1 MFELAGNIGYE
12 FVNSIVGFKTNNDFT
27 EKQKEA
33 WDKVRESID
42 AGIPC
47 YGWELEQPEFYV
59 ITGYDDI
66 GYYYNG
72 PGIESEK
79 GPKPWQELGETDIG
93 IIEMYGIKPGR
104 EPDPVK
110 AVKESLEFALK
121 HARDP
126 GEWVHP
132 SYHTGLEGYD
142 VWIETVG
149 KGEATGIGM
158 AYNAAVWTECRV
170 LGLKFLDEAKQK
182 LDSSLTHLLEEAI
195 QSYFPVVDSLSR
207 VVELFPMV
215 PPDDGIEEGE
225 RYKQGLEHLK
235 KAREAEEKAL
245 DSLERIVWA
254 LRM

>member
-1 MFELAGNIGYE
+1 MFELAGNIGYQ
-12 FVNSIVGFKTNNDFT
+12 FVNGVLSFKTNEDFT

-33 WDKVRESID
+33 WDKARESID
-42 AGIPC
+42 TGIPC
-47 YGWELEQPEFYV
+47 YGWELEQPEFYI

-72 PGIESEK
+72 PGIEGEK
-79 GPKPWQELGETDIG
+79 GPKPWKELGDTDIG
-93 IIEMYGIKPGR
+93 IVEVYGIKPGQP
-104 EPDPVK
+104 PDYK
-110 AVKESLEFALK
+110 KTVKESLEFALK

-132 SYHTGLEGYD
+132 GYHTGLNGFD
-142 VWIETVG
+142 VWIDIVE

-158 AYNAAVWTECRV
+158 AYNAAVWAECRV
-170 LGLKFLDEAKQK
+170 LGLKFLDEAKAR
-182 LDSSLTHLLEEAI
+182 LDDSVTPLLEEAI
-195 QSYFPVVDSLSR
+195 QRYFPVVDSLSR
-207 VVELFPMV
+207 VVELFPML
-215 PPDDGIEEGE
+215 PPNDGIEENE
-225 RYKQGLEHLK
+225 RYRRSLEQLK